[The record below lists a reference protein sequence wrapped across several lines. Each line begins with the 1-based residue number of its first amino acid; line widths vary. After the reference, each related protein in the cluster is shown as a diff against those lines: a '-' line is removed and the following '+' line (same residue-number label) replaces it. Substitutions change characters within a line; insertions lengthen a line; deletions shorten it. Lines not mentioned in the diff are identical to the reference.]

1 MQILYRTLIA
11 GLIALIGV
19 LMPLTASAA
28 PFAAF
33 VMDGRT
39 GKEIHSQN
47 ANARLHPA
55 SLTKMMTLYMAFTAI
70 ERGQVRLDSR
80 FTISSHAASQPPSRL
95 GLRAG
100 QQIELR
106 YLIRAAAIKSANDAA
121 TAIGEG
127 LAGSEPR
134 FGQQMT
140 AMARALG
147 MNNSNFLNANGL
159 TQQGHYS
166 TARDMTLMGR
176 RLFYDFPQYYSIF
189 SRRSADAGIA
199 TVASTNKRFLDS
211 YSGADGIKTGY
222 TRAAGFNLTASAQRG
237 SKRIIA
243 TVMGGQ
249 STAQRNEIMA
259 QLLDTGFGKAPTRV
273 REERPDPP
281 AYIAERKRSVQMAR
295 SAPPVPSPVAARPVR
310 GSTVPLEQPPQQQ
323 AEAAPIP
330 QAARKVGSARPVR
343 RPGAAV
349 ALASATPA
357 APPAATEASTA
368 PTTAAVR
375 LAMVGSSRPVP
386 APRAAAATATATPAP
401 AAQAKAPRTPGST
414 FTAAPAAVPSTTLL
428 ASSKPVRK
436 SETVILAA
444 MEEEGDRSDPGATE
458 FVSRPATKGRG
469 NYGITLGR
477 YKTKAEAEQL
487 LLRVALQESAV
498 LSNAVRRVGDTPRG
512 WEANFSGLTRD
523 AAQLA
528 CDKLAATAQRCTV
541 LGN

>member
-1 MQILYRTLIA
+1 
-11 GLIALIGV
+11 
-19 LMPLTASAA
+19 
-28 PFAAF
+28 
-33 VMDGRT
+33 MDGRT

-310 GSTVPLEQPPQQQ
+310 GSTVPLE
-323 AEAAPIP
+323 
-330 QAARKVGSARPVR
+330 
-343 RPGAAV
+343 
-349 ALASATPA
+349 
-357 APPAATEASTA
+357 
-368 PTTAAVR
+368 
-375 LAMVGSSRPVP
+375 
-386 APRAAAATATATPAP
+386 
-401 AAQAKAPRTPGST
+401 
-414 FTAAPAAVPSTTLL
+414 
-428 ASSKPVRK
+428 
-436 SETVILAA
+436 
-444 MEEEGDRSDPGATE
+444 
-458 FVSRPATKGRG
+458 
-469 NYGITLGR
+469 
-477 YKTKAEAEQL
+477 
-487 LLRVALQESAV
+487 
-498 LSNAVRRVGDTPRG
+498 
-512 WEANFSGLTRD
+512 
-523 AAQLA
+523 
-528 CDKLAATAQRCTV
+528 
-541 LGN
+541 